1 MIEFEDDTD
10 QEHDCWADYQDVTAR
25 QDVIEGIVHLTRL
38 ELRKAAERFTRACRL
53 TRLAAANR
61 EIAYRL
67 RVLAFADRSN
77 AD

>member
-1 MIEFEDDTD
+1 MIEYDDQTD
-10 QEHDCWADYQDVTAR
+10 IEHDCWADYQDVTAR
-25 QDVIEGIVHLTRL
+25 QDVIEGIVSLVRG
-38 ELRKAAERFTRACRL
+38 EFRAAAERFLRACRL

-67 RVLAFADRSN
+67 RVLAFADRSD